1 MLQLIII
8 YQQFV
13 YEHEGLLHY
22 CPAALE
28 PLSILPL
35 ADASPSPALQNLQ
48 PTCRHILVTSTSP
61 LGHVCVILPC
71 TNGYYPTYLGPGAAL
86 STPGTTLTPGVRVTV
101 GALLADSLQQLSV
114 FPFHHL
120 SIFPLSIHHL
130 SVCHLS
136 SYHLSVHHLS
146 LSV

>member
-1 MLQLIII
+1 MRHYSTIAPQLLSPCPSFPLQMR
-8 YQQFV
+8 QPR
-13 YEHEGLLHY
+13 LHRSLH
-22 CPAALE
+22 P
-28 PLSILPL
+28 
-35 ADASPSPALQNLQ
+35 ASPSPALQNLQ